1 MSNKLSKIT
10 HSIIKDILYIEPLEG
25 DVCTSII
32 KEELQKDRPS
42 MIARFGS
49 TEIKAILYPNFPSI
63 IKPFMKKRVFGNME
77 ILSGFFPSNEKTIA
91 KFSELMY
98 EDMKLLDVL
107 GCWRIEERFLQKYFP
122 LAQRIKLST
131 LEPYLQKDPWS
142 EVLENKKVLVIHP
155 FNTTIESQYFNNR
168 ELLFEDSRVLPKF
181 KSFET
186 IKAVQTIAGNGA
198 EFPDWFA
205 ALDFMKAEI
214 DKKDFDIAIIGCGAY
229 GFPLAAHVKR
239 IGKKAIHLGGPTQM
253 LFGIKGKRWVENDN
267 FNDIINKYFV
277 LPGDTDKIINAS
289 KVEDGC
295 YW

>member
-1 MSNKLSKIT
+1 MSSKLSNLA
-10 HSIIKDILYIEPLEG
+10 HHFIKEMLYTPPLEG
-25 DVCTSII
+25 EVCTSII
-32 KEELQKDRPS
+32 KEELVKDKPS

-49 TEIKAILYPNFPSI
+49 VEIKAVLYPKTTSI
-63 IKPFMKKRVFGNME
+63 IKPFIKNKVFSAMHINA
-77 ILSGFFPSNEKTIA
+77 GFFPTTEKTID

-107 GCWRIEERFLQKYFP
+107 GCWRIEERFLQNYFP
-122 LAQRIKLST
+122 LAKRIKLSA

-142 EVLENKKVLVIHP
+142 EVLENKKILVIHP
-155 FNTTIESQYFNNR
+155 FNTTIESQYFNKR
-168 ELLFEDSRVLPKF
+168 ELLFTDSRVLPKF

-198 EFPDWFA
+198 EFADWFA

-239 IGKKAIHLGGPTQM
+239 MGKKAIHLGGPTQM
-253 LFGIKGKRWVENDN
+253 LFGIKGKRWMENDN
-267 FNDIINKYFV
+267 FTDIINKYFV
-277 LPGDTDKIINAS
+277 FPSDSDKIINSS

>member
-1 MSNKLSKIT
+1 MSSKLSNLAHQFIREM
-10 HSIIKDILYIEPLEG
+10 LYTPPLEG
-25 DVCTSII
+25 EVCSSII
-32 KEELQKDRPS
+32 KEELGKDKPS

-49 TEIKAILYPNFPSI
+49 VEIKAVLYPKTPGV
-63 IKPFMKKRVFGNME
+63 IKPFIKNKVFSPMN
-77 ILSGFFPSNEKTIA
+77 INAGFFPTNERTID
-91 KFSELMY
+91 KFSELMC

-107 GCWRIEERFLQKYFP
+107 GCWRIEERFLQKHFP
-122 LAQRIKLST
+122 TAKRVKLSA

-142 EVLENKKVLVIHP
+142 EILENKKVLVIHP
-155 FNTTIESQYFNNR
+155 FNTTIESQYFNKR
-168 ELLFEDSRVLPKF
+168 ELLFQDSRVLPKF

-253 LFGIKGKRWVENDN
+253 LFGIKGKRWMENDN

-277 LPGDTDKIINAS
+277 LPGDSDKITNSS

>member
-10 HSIIKDILYIEPLEG
+10 HSIIKDVLYIAPLEG

-32 KEELQKDRPS
+32 KEELQKDKPS
-42 MIARFGS
+42 MIGRFGS
-49 TEIKAILYPNFPSI
+49 TEIKAILYPNFPRI
-63 IKPFMKKRVFGNME
+63 IKPFLKKRVFGNME
-77 ILSGFFPSNEKTIA
+77 ILSGFFPINDKAIA

-107 GCWRIEERFLQKYFP
+107 GCWRIEERFLQKHFP
-122 LAQRIKLST
+122 SAKRVKLST

-142 EVLENKKVLVIHP
+142 EVLENKKILVIHP
-155 FNTTIESQYFNNR
+155 FNSTIESQYFNKR
-168 ELLFEDSRVLPKF
+168 QLLFQDSRVLPKF

-253 LFGIKGKRWVENDN
+253 LFGIKGKRWMENDN
-267 FNDIINKYFV
+267 FSDIINKYFV
-277 LPGDTDKIINAS
+277 LPGETDKIINSA